1 MSDLSQETRVL
12 LHMDRPHALGSEH
25 LGHGCHLHPHHG
37 GHHGHGRRFSGCAC
51 SRMCVAVLRAHDT
64 VILHCVVELPVPG
77 PGPWQPHT
85 GPLLFLLLLLVGP
98 RWLLQQPQVLQLH
111 GCACTDGDHH
121 AGSGQSH
128 GQGDA
133 DAAHHH
139 GHRYRQH
146 LQLEGHL

>member
-1 MSDLSQETRVL
+1 
-12 LHMDRPHALGSEH
+12 
-25 LGHGCHLHPHHG
+25 
-37 GHHGHGRRFSGCAC
+37 
-51 SRMCVAVLRAHDT
+51 MCLAVLPAHDT
-64 VILHCVVELPVPG
+64 VILYCVAELPVPG
-77 PGPWQPHT
+77 PSPWQPHI
-85 GPLLFLLLLLVGP
+85 GPLLLLPPVWP

-111 GCACTDGDHH
+111 GCAGADGDHH